1 MTGQAA
7 RRRGT
12 AARAALARVASAAVL
27 ANATWFSAT
36 AIVPA
41 LERDWALTGA
51 GAAWLV
57 VVVQVGF
64 VVGSLAAAVSNL
76 PDRVEPR
83 RLMAAAALLAAV
95 ANLGLLFAN
104 GLPVALPSRFVV
116 GVALAG
122 IYAPGVRLVATHYA
136 RGRGVATG
144 VVVGALTLGS
154 GSPNLVRGLGD
165 VPWQVTIIVTSGLAV
180 ASAIVVFPVRT
191 GPGAV
196 SPPPLDL
203 GAAARAMVHD
213 RPLRLATAGY
223 LGHMWELYALWA
235 WMATF
240 YIASRTTS
248 AGVAPSVSETG
259 VVVFAAIGVAGMAG
273 SVVAGRLADQLGRT
287 AITSGAMIISGCCCL
302 VSPLAYAAATPILVI
317 VLLLWGASV
326 IADSAQFSAA
336 STELAEPRYA
346 GSVLAL
352 QLALGFALTVVSI
365 RLVPLLAEVVGW
377 QLALVPLAAGPIAG
391 TVAMLRLR
399 ASPAA
404 LRLANGRR

>member
-1 MTGQAA
+1 
-7 RRRGT
+7 
-12 AARAALARVASAAVL
+12 
-27 ANATWFSAT
+27 
-36 AIVPA
+36 
-41 LERDWALTGA
+41 
-51 GAAWLV
+51 
-57 VVVQVGF
+57 
-64 VVGSLAAAVSNL
+64 
-76 PDRVEPR
+76 
-83 RLMAAAALLAAV
+83 
-95 ANLGLLFAN
+95 
-104 GLPVALPSRFVV
+104 
-116 GVALAG
+116 
-122 IYAPGVRLVATHYA
+122 
-136 RGRGVATG
+136 
-144 VVVGALTLGS
+144 
-154 GSPNLVRGLGD
+154 
-165 VPWQVTIIVTSGLAV
+165 
-180 ASAIVVFPVRT
+180 
-191 GPGAV
+191 
-196 SPPPLDL
+196 
-203 GAAARAMVHD
+203 MVHD

-377 QLALVPLAAGPIAG
+377 QLTLVPLAVGPIAG